1 MKQMIFLFMVI
12 ILLIVFQGCSKVE
25 PYFLAGN
32 YYQNNEL
39 KGLLKL
45 LPEEKDEMR
54 FVLIQQIS
62 KILLNSGDIHKQLFF
77 LTNYV
82 EKNPFDPYNSYYL
95 LSVAESYEE
104 LNALPFAVH
113 YYQRILNNHPDL
125 IVKGNNIHFHC
136 INKLLMYVDD
146 SHLRL
151 AYYKE
156 LLSKFK
162 DQLDDTGKIYY
173 SLAKT
178 YEEVGDWTQAMLA
191 YQKFLKQPHTGIPG
205 TENIYKKIEEKI
217 DFYNADYL
225 KWTVDDLDF
234 LVKEIKDAI
243 IHKNPKKLEKY
254 KAKVNF
260 FTMYWEQKNYDE
272 DRAKYFNISTFLFS
286 SDPKI
291 NDKLDIDSNSSEAYL
306 RTSHWSY
313 RIRVWYFYFRRIDFP
328 TDPEIDGRWE
338 WAGIYF
344 GEKR

>member
-1 MKQMIFLFMVI
+1 MKQMLLLFLIFPLLLLFP
-12 ILLIVFQGCSKVE
+12 GCSKVDS
-25 PYFLAGN
+25 YFLSGN
-32 YYQNNEL
+32 YYKNNEL
-39 KGLLKL
+39 KGLFRL
-45 LPEEKDEMR
+45 LPEEKEETR

-62 KILLNSGDIHKQLFF
+62 QILLKNGDIHKQIFF

-136 INKLLMYVDD
+136 IKKLLQYVED

-151 AYYKE
+151 LYYKK
-156 LLSKFK
+156 LLSSFE
-162 DQLDDTGKIYY
+162 DQLDDRGKIYY

-178 YEEVGDWTQAMLA
+178 YEEVGDWDQAMLA

-205 TENIYKKIEEKI
+205 AEDVYKKIEEKI

-243 IHKNPKKLEKY
+243 INKNPKKLEKY

-260 FTMYWEQKNYDE
+260 FSMPWEQKDFDE
-272 DRAKYFNISTFLFS
+272 NRAKYFNITTFLLS
-286 SDPKI
+286 SNPRID
-291 NDKLDIDSNSSEAYL
+291 DELDIDSNSSEAYL
-306 RTSHWSY
+306 RTSRWSY
-313 RIRVWYFYFRRIDFP
+313 RDSVWYFYFRRIDFP